1 MKVIFFKDLSIFL
14 TGGMIY
20 YFMEILTRDY
30 SHYSMIICGGLAT
43 LLCGGLDQTF
53 SKMGVLIQMIVS
65 AVIITELEFFTGCI
79 VNIILGYNVWD
90 YSDMPFN
97 LMGQICLSYSVLWML
112 LSIVIIYVDDVIRS
126 GLFGEKMPVY
136 KFI

>member
-1 MKVIFFKDLSIFL
+1 M
-14 TGGMIY
+14 
-20 YFMEILTRDY
+20 
-30 SHYSMIICGGLAT
+30 
-43 LLCGGLDQTF
+43 LCGGLDQTF

-126 GLFGEKMPVY
+126 RLFGEKMPAY
-136 KFI
+136 KLI

>member
-1 MKVIFFKDLSIFL
+1 M
-14 TGGMIY
+14 
-20 YFMEILTRDY
+20 
-30 SHYSMIICGGLAT
+30 
-43 LLCGGLDQTF
+43 LCGGLDQTF

>member
-1 MKVIFFKDLSIFL
+1 M
-14 TGGMIY
+14 
-20 YFMEILTRDY
+20 
-30 SHYSMIICGGLAT
+30 
-43 LLCGGLDQTF
+43 LCGGLDQTF

-90 YSDMPFN
+90 YSDMPLN

-126 GLFGEKMPVY
+126 RLFGEKMPVY
-136 KFI
+136 KLI